1 MIGSTRPRKPRE
13 ENEKMDEHDKQHDV
27 TQRVARGAALLDAQ
41 VPNWRD
47 RIDVDRL
54 NMRSGEDCVLGQLY
68 LSEYGAHD
76 WSAGLRALG
85 LTVTDR
91 PDEDF
96 DDIGRDPIGNAAS
109 YGFAVFDDEF
119 ETYGAVNDALGVAWR
134 VLLRGDEPT
143 TTDEEVT
150 S

>member
-1 MIGSTRPRKPRE
+1 
-13 ENEKMDEHDKQHDV
+13 MDKHDV
-27 TQRVARGAALLDAQ
+27 YRRVARGAALLDEQ

-54 NMRSGEDCVLGQLY
+54 NMRSGENCVLGQLY
-68 LSEYGAHD
+68 LNEYGKHD
-76 WSAGLRALG
+76 WSAGLRALS
-85 LTVTDR
+85 LTVD
-91 PDEDF
+91 DANED
-96 DDIGRDPIGNAAS
+96 DDVLIPVGDSAS

-119 ETYGAVNDALGVAWR
+119 ESFTAVSDALGVAWR